1 MAPPRNRRPGFSRRI
16 QFGLFIGYIVAV
28 VGAVTGLGLVMLS
41 RLDPEAFRVLRST
54 ALDVTAPITTAARA
68 AAEGVQSAE
77 QEITAYFWAASQNQ
91 AMRAE
96 VARARRELI
105 EAKTLRRQNALLKRT
120 LKLVDYKSE
129 PVVTARLVGS
139 SLTSAR
145 RFATLTAGMRH
156 GVQPGQPVIAADGLI
171 GRVLETGQSAS
182 RVLLITDGESIVP
195 VRLVRNGV
203 AALARGRG
211 EGTVKISSLLPG
223 ARPFRKGD
231 VVTTSATGGLYPPD
245 VPVAVI
251 VEVDGDTA
259 VGWPLADPG
268 TVDFVIVRKPYQP
281 PLPPSRLTLPPA
293 P

>member
-16 QFGLFIGYIVAV
+16 QFGLFIGYIVAII
-28 VGAVTGLGLVMLS
+28 GAVTGIGLVMLS
-41 RLDPEAFRVLRST
+41 RLDPEAFRQLRSA
-54 ALDVTAPITTAARA
+54 ALDVTAPVTTAGRTVT
-68 AAEGVQSAE
+68 EGIQSIE
-77 QEITAYFWAASQNQ
+77 QQVTAYFWAASQNQ

-96 VARARRELI
+96 VAHARRELI

-120 LKLVDYKSE
+120 MKLVDYKSDT
-129 PVVTARLVGS
+129 VVTARLVGS
-139 SLTSAR
+139 SLASAR
-145 RFATLTAGMRH
+145 RFATMTAGGQS

-182 RVLLITDGESIVP
+182 RVLLITDSESTVP

-231 VVTTSATGGLYPPD
+231 VVSTSATGGLYPPD

-251 VEVDGDTA
+251 VEVEGDTA
-259 VGWPLADPG
+259 VGWPLADPA
-268 TVDFVIVRKPYQP
+268 TVDFVVVRRPYQP
-281 PLPPSRLTLPPA
+281 PLPPSQLTPP
-293 P
+293 PP

>member
-28 VGAVTGLGLVMLS
+28 IGAVTGIGLVMLS
-41 RLDPEAFRVLRST
+41 RLDPEAFRQLRSAT
-54 ALDVTAPITTAARA
+54 LDVTAPVTSAGRGLVR
-68 AAEGVQSAE
+68 GVQSVE
-77 QEITAYFWAASQNQ
+77 QEVTAYFWAASQNQ
-91 AMRAE
+91 AMRQE
-96 VARARRELI
+96 MARARRELI
-105 EAKTLRRQNALLKRT
+105 EAKTLRRQNAMLKRT
-120 LKLVDYKSE
+120 LKLVDYQSE
-129 PVVTARLVGS
+129 SVVTARLVGS
-139 SLTSAR
+139 SLAAAR
-145 RFATLTAGMRH
+145 RFATLTAGARD

-182 RVLLITDGESIVP
+182 RVLLITDSDSTVP

-211 EGTVKISSLLPG
+211 EATVKISSLLPG

-231 VVTTSATGGLYPPD
+231 VLTTSATGGLYPPD

-251 VEVDGDTA
+251 VQVEGDTA

-268 TVDFVIVRKPYQP
+268 TVDFVMVRKPYRP
-281 PLPPSRLTLPPA
+281 PLPPSQLLTPPA
-293 P
+293 R